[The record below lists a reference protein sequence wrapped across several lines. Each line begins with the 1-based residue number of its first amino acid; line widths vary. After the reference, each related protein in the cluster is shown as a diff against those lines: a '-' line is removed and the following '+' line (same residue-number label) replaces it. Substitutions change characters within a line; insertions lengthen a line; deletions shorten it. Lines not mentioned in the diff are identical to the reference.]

1 MTLTVLVIIVIITII
16 IITIKIII
24 ITIKKSSSSK
34 NVVRSSPL
42 VFTAH
47 ASYAVQSDVSPVAEP
62 PPISVAFSKA
72 SHWMWL
78 GLFYGS

>member
-1 MTLTVLVIIVIITII
+1 MILTVLVIIVIIII
-16 IITIKIII
+16 TTIKIII

-47 ASYAVQSDVSPVAEP
+47 ASYALQRDVSPVAEP